1 MSVARP
7 ARCLFCSYSRY
18 TVARVPRRQFH
29 STPIY
34 AERKPKDPNVKA
46 SEIKSWRDL
55 KESDFQGFTP
65 EEKAR
70 LRQEYTPEQVAA
82 IEAGEKSIKPNE
94 LSEQILPRDDPWAFQ
109 YIDDFSTIEP
119 GVDNPP
125 RAPMTN
131 HDPNSRLKEE
141 EEFVDDLAHFIDTM
155 PEDEDPTHWVKF
167 TDNVR
172 LTAGKMEAELDSPSS
187 LAPEIFEEGETFKNL
202 GSFKPKLGSGEG
214 QKKDGEIS
222 PALQR
227 LMHATGYTQDMIRG
241 LRVKSLVSHD
251 VVNQTRLGKVRKAY
265 VLSVAGNGKGLL
277 GIGEGK
283 SEEPGEAQ
291 IQSQYRAI
299 RNMQPI
305 LRYENRTTYGDVRGK
320 VGAVDLVLMHRP
332 PGFGLRCQHNI
343 WEMCRV
349 AGIRDLAARVNRSR
363 NPMNTVKA
371 AYEALISQRDPED
384 IARARGKKMVDVR
397 KVYYAGNV

>member
-7 ARCLFCSYSRY
+7 ARCLICSYSRY
-18 TVARVPRRQFH
+18 VVARIPRRQFH
-29 STPIY
+29 ATPIH
-34 AERKPKDPNVKA
+34 AQRKPKQENIKA
-46 SEIKSWRDL
+46 SDLKSWKDL
-55 KESDFQGFTP
+55 KESDFKGFTP

-70 LRQEYTPEQVAA
+70 LREEYSPEQIAA
-82 IEAGEKSIKPNE
+82 IEAGEKSIKP
-94 LSEQILPRDDPWAFQ
+94 SEMADQILPRSDPWAFQ

-125 RAPMTN
+125 REPVTKDN
-131 HDPNSRLKEE
+131 YDPNSRLKEE
-141 EEFVDDLAHFIDTM
+141 EEFVEDLVEYIQNM
-155 PEDEDPTHWVKF
+155 PEDGDPTHWLKF
-167 TDNVR
+167 TDNLR
-172 LTAGKMEAELDSPSS
+172 LTVGKEGAERNSPSS
-187 LAPEIFEEGETFKNL
+187 LAPELFEEGETLENI
-202 GSFKPKLGSGEG
+202 GAFKPDLEQEDG
-214 QKKDGEIS
+214 QQKADGEIS

-265 VLSVAGNGKGLL
+265 VLSVAGNGRGLL

-305 LRYENRTTYGDVRGK
+305 MRYEDRTIYGDVRGK

-332 PGFGLRCQHNI
+332 PGK
-343 WEMCRV
+343 
-349 AGIRDLAARVNRSR
+349 S
-363 NPMNTVKA
+363 
-371 AYEALISQRDPED
+371 ISTLECLTL
-384 IARARGKKMVDVR
+384 VSCV
-397 KVYYAGNV
+397 